1 MKNRDWEY
9 LHTVVKVAHLY
20 YTEEKTQEEIAKQLG
35 ISRPTIS
42 RMLDYA
48 KKSGIVSISLNV
60 PNEVFPELEDRLEK
74 MFSLEEVVIV
84 SYDENPV
91 LLKQN
96 LGRGGADLLRRKVKG
111 IETLGISWGSTLYEV
126 VNKFSSDL
134 TVSEIKVV
142 QLVGGMNP
150 LNSSIY
156 ADELAK
162 NLALK
167 LYGSAYILRAPMVV
181 DSPEIRDMLLKESHI
196 REVLSL
202 ACKVDVAIV
211 GIGAMD
217 SNSILLTSGC
227 VSKEE
232 LEEIKGRGGVGDIL
246 GRFYNLSGC
255 PIYSSLENRII
266 GIGIDELKKIPYVIG
281 VAGGR
286 NKLRA
291 ILGALRMRVLNGLVT
306 DDQTAREL
314 LNLGG

>member
-20 YTEEKTQEEIAKQLG
+20 YTEEKTQEEIARQLG

-48 KKSGIVSISLNV
+48 KKSGIVSIRLNV
-60 PNEVFPELEDRLEK
+60 PNEIFPELEDKLEK

-84 SYDENPV
+84 ASNENTA

-96 LGRGGADLLRRKVKG
+96 LGRGGADLLKRKIKG
-111 IETLGISWGSTLYEV
+111 IESLGISWGSTLYEV
-126 VNKFSSDL
+126 VNNFPSDL
-134 TVSEIKVV
+134 TYPEIKVV

-150 LNSSIY
+150 LNSSVY

-162 NLALK
+162 SLALK
-167 LYGSAYILRAPMVV
+167 LDGSAYILRAPMVV
-181 DSPEIRDMLLKESHI
+181 DNPEIRDALLKESHI
-196 REVLSL
+196 RDVLSL

-217 SNSILLTSGC
+217 NNSILLTSGC
-227 VSKEE
+227 VSEEE
-232 LEEIKGRGGVGDIL
+232 LEEIKEKGGVGDIL
-246 GRFYNLSGC
+246 GRFYDLDGK
-255 PIYSSLENRII
+255 PILSSLENRIV
-266 GIGIDELKKIPYVIG
+266 GIGIEELRKIPYVIG
-281 VAGGR
+281 VAGGK

-291 ILGALRMRVLNGLVT
+291 VLGALRMKVLNGLVT
-306 DDQTAREL
+306 DEQTAREL

>member
-20 YTEEKTQEEIAKQLG
+20 YTEGKTQEEIAKQLG

-48 KKSGIVSISLNV
+48 KRSGIVSIRLNV
-60 PNEVFPELEDRLEK
+60 PNEIFPELEDRLEK

-84 SYDENPV
+84 ASNENTA

-96 LGRGGADLLRRKVKG
+96 LGRGGADLLKRKIKG
-111 IETLGISWGSTLYEV
+111 IKSLGISWGSTLYEV
-126 VNKFSSDL
+126 VNNFPTDL
-134 TVSEIKVV
+134 ICPEIRIV
-142 QLVGGMNP
+142 QLVGGVNP
-150 LNSSIY
+150 LNSSVY

-162 NLALK
+162 SLALK
-167 LYGSAYILRAPMVV
+167 LGGNAYILRAPMVV

-196 REVLSL
+196 KEVLSL
-202 ACKVDVAIV
+202 ACKVNVAIV

-227 VSKEE
+227 VSERE
-232 LEEIKGRGGVGDIL
+232 LEEIREKGGVGDIL
-246 GRFYNLSGC
+246 GRFYDLNGK
-255 PIYSSLENRII
+255 PISSSLENRII
-266 GIGIDELKKIPYVIG
+266 GIGIEELMKIPYIIG

-286 NKLRA
+286 NKLKA
-291 ILGALRMRVLNGLVT
+291 ILGALRMGVLNGLVT
-306 DDQTAREL
+306 DEQTTREL
-314 LNLGG
+314 LSLGG

>member
-1 MKNRDWEY
+1 MKNKDWEY

-20 YTEEKTQEEIAKQLG
+20 YTEEKTQEEIARQLS

-48 KKSGIVSISLNV
+48 KKSGIVSISLNI

-74 MFSLEEVVIV
+74 IFSLEEVVIV

-96 LGRGGADLLRRKVKG
+96 LGRGGADLLKRKVKR
-111 IETLGISWGSTLYEV
+111 IESLGISWGSTLYEV

-134 TVSEIKVV
+134 KTPEIKVV

-167 LYGSAYILRAPMVV
+167 LDGSAYILRAPMVV
-181 DSPEIRDMLLKESHI
+181 DNPEIRDMLLKESHI
-196 REVLSL
+196 KEVLSL
-202 ACKVDVAIV
+202 ACRVDVAIV

-232 LEEIKGRGGVGDIL
+232 LEEIKERGSVGDIL
-246 GRFYNLSGC
+246 GRFYNLSGS
-255 PIYSSLENRII
+255 PISSSLENRII

-281 VAGGR
+281 VAGGK

-291 ILGALRMRVLNGLVT
+291 IVGALRMKLLDALVT

>member
-20 YTEEKTQEEIAKQLG
+20 YTEEKTQEEIARQLG

-111 IETLGISWGSTLYEV
+111 IESLGISWGSTLYEV
-126 VNKFSSDL
+126 VNKFSSDF

-167 LYGSAYILRAPMVV
+167 LDGSAYILRAPMIV
-181 DSPEIRDMLLKESHI
+181 DSPEIRDMLLNESHI
-196 REVLSL
+196 KEVLSL

-246 GRFYNLSGC
+246 GRFYNLSGS
-255 PIYSSLENRII
+255 PISSSLENRII

-281 VAGGR
+281 VAGGK

-291 ILGALRMRVLNGLVT
+291 ILGALRMKVLDGLVT